1 MKEEATLVLE
11 ELVSNIL
18 SIPRVLKG
26 DVFYTL
32 VGSLVGINDIVVDSN
47 NGDISSTSGNQVAIL
62 LLHSSE
68 EVLWSS
74 FKGVVEKGG
83 GNRGQN
89 FASDRLLRI
98 SLTGHNQ
105 GNGAVA

>member
-32 VGSLVGINDIVVDSN
+32 VGSLVGIHDIVVDSN
-47 NGDISSTSGNQVAIL
+47 NSDVSSASGN
-62 LLHSSE
+62 
-68 EVLWSS
+68 
-74 FKGVVEKGG
+74 
-83 GNRGQN
+83 
-89 FASDRLLRI
+89 
-98 SLTGHNQ
+98 
-105 GNGAVA
+105 